1 MKIEM
6 YKCDRCGALIGDD
19 RHRLVAPDGTEK
31 DLCQACVNQIFRKEE
46 KAEIPEVKVVP
57 LAETPEAGPILGLL
71 ANPKEK
77 AKKGDKKIDRGKIKA
92 LKKAGWKAWEIASE
106 CKCSEATVYNVLKE
120 AEDETEL

>member
-46 KAEIPEVKVVP
+46 KAEIPEVKV
-57 LAETPEAGPILGLL
+57 AETPEAGPILGLL
-71 ANPKEK
+71 TEGK

-106 CKCSEATVYNVLKE
+106 CHCSEATVYNVLKE
-120 AEDETEL
+120 AEEDAD

>member
-31 DLCQACVNQIFRKEE
+31 DLCQACVNQIFGKRE
-46 KAEIPEVKVVP
+46 EVKV
-57 LAETPEAGPILGLL
+57 ETPEAGPILGLL
-71 ANPKEK
+71 ANPK
-77 AKKGDKKIDRGKIKA
+77 KGDKKIDRGKIRA

-120 AEDETEL
+120 AQDETEL

>member
-31 DLCQACVNQIFRKEE
+31 DLCQACVDQIFGKRE
-46 KAEIPEVKVVP
+46 EVKVVQ

-71 ANPKEK
+71 TGGK
-77 AKKGDKKIDRGKIKA
+77 AKKGDKKIDRGKIRA

-106 CKCSEATVYNVLKE
+106 CHCSEATVYNVLKE

>member
-31 DLCQACVNQIFRKEE
+31 DLCQACVNQIFGKRE
-46 KAEIPEVKVVP
+46 EVKV
-57 LAETPEAGPILGLL
+57 ETPEASLGLL
-71 ANPKEK
+71 ANP
-77 AKKGDKKIDRGKIKA
+77 KKGDKKIDRGKIKA
-92 LKKAGWKAWEIASE
+92 LKKANWKVWQIAEE

-120 AEDETEL
+120 AEENAD

>member
-31 DLCQACVNQIFRKEE
+31 DLCQACVNQIFGKREE
-46 KAEIPEVKVVP
+46 AKV
-57 LAETPEAGPILGLL
+57 ETPEAGPILGML
-71 ANPKEK
+71 ANP
-77 AKKGDKKIDRGKIKA
+77 KKGDKKIDRGKIRA